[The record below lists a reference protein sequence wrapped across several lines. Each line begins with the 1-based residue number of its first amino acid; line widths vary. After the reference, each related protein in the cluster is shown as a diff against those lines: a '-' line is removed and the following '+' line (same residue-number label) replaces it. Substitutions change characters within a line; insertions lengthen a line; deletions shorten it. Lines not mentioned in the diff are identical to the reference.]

1 MENNKTST
9 RYRGVQIVSKISS
22 KESNGEPI
30 SSAWDKDRGLLI
42 PSSYTSG
49 MDPTPLILRIPRDI
63 CKDMV
68 NDLMEEILKEQAG
81 QVVH

>member
-1 MENNKTST
+1 MENDKTST
-9 RYRGVQIVSKISS
+9 RYKGVQIVSKISS

-30 SSAWDKDRGLLI
+30 PSAWDKDRGLLI

-49 MDPTPLILRIPRDI
+49 RAPTPIIIRIPRDV

-68 NDLMEEILKEQAG
+68 KDLMEEILKEQAG
-81 QVVH
+81 QVMD

>member
-1 MENNKTST
+1 MERDKTSSE
-9 RYRGVQIVSKISS
+9 YMGVQIVSNMMC

-30 SSAWDKDRGLLI
+30 PSAWDKDKGLLI

-49 MDPTPLILRIPRDI
+49 MDPTPIIIRIPRDV

-68 NDLMEEILKEQAG
+68 KDLMKEILKEQAG
-81 QVVH
+81 EVMD

>member
-1 MENNKTST
+1 MENETSSK
-9 RYRGVQIVSKISS
+9 YMGVQIVSKIVCD
-22 KESNGEPI
+22 ESDREPI

-49 MDPTPLILRIPRDI
+49 RAPTPIIIRIPRDV

-68 NDLMEEILKEQAG
+68 KDLMEEILKEQAG
-81 QVVH
+81 AVMD

>member
-1 MENNKTST
+1 MENNETST
-9 RYRGVQIVSKISS
+9 RYKGVQIVSKISS

-30 SSAWDKDRGLLI
+30 PSAWDKDKGLLI

-49 MDPTPLILRIPRDI
+49 MDPTPIIIRIPRDI

-68 NDLMEEILKEQAG
+68 KDLIEEILKEQAG
-81 QVVH
+81 AVMD

>member
-9 RYRGVQIVSKISS
+9 RYKGVQIVSKIVCE
-22 KESNGEPI
+22 ESNRKPI
-30 SSAWDKDRGLLI
+30 SSAWDKDRGLFI

-49 MDPTPLILRIPRDI
+49 METVPIIIRIPRDV

-68 NDLMEEILKEQAG
+68 KDLMEEILKEQAG
-81 QVVH
+81 QVMD

>member
-9 RYRGVQIVSKISS
+9 RYKGVQIVSKIVCE
-22 KESNGEPI
+22 ESNRKPI

-42 PSSYTSG
+42 PSWFTS
-49 MDPTPLILRIPRDI
+49 DREPTPIIIRIPRDV

-68 NDLMEEILKEQAG
+68 KDLMDEILKERAG
-81 QVVH
+81 AVMD

>member
-1 MENNKTST
+1 MENDKTST
-9 RYRGVQIVSKISS
+9 RYKGVQVVSKMMC

-30 SSAWDKDRGLLI
+30 PSAWDKDKGLLI

-49 MDPTPLILRIPRDI
+49 MDPTPIIIRIPRDV

-68 NDLMEEILKEQAG
+68 KDLMEEILKERAG
-81 QVVH
+81 AVMD

>member
-1 MENNKTST
+1 MENETST
-9 RYRGVQIVSKISS
+9 RYRGVQIVSKIAS

-30 SSAWDKDRGLLI
+30 PSALDKDKGLLI

-49 MDPTPLILRIPRDI
+49 MDHTHIIIRIPRDV

-68 NDLMEEILKEQAG
+68 KDLMEEILKEQAG
-81 QVVH
+81 AVMD